1 MSSVKSRFRLAH
13 SLEEAA
19 KLIYSPAKGKQR
31 ASLKNYRGA
40 QKLWD
45 DGVYETTELKDGS
58 YENLFSIPKKKKTVT
73 LPKLKFMET
82 KDKDN
87 A

>member
-1 MSSVKSRFRLAH
+1 M
-13 SLEEAA
+13 EEAA
-19 KLIYSPAKGKQR
+19 KLIYSPAKGGQK

-45 DGVYETTELKDGS
+45 EGVYETTHLKDGY
-58 YENLFSIPKKKKTVT
+58 YENLFSVPKKKKTVT

-87 A
+87 G

>member
-1 MSSVKSRFRLAH
+1 MSNVKARFRLAH

-19 KLIYSPAKGKQR
+19 KLIYSPAKVKQR

-58 YENLFSIPKKKKTVT
+58 YENLFSVTKKKKTVT

>member
-1 MSSVKSRFRLAH
+1 MMSSVKARFRLAH

-19 KLIYSPAKGKQR
+19 KLIYSPAKGKQKG
-31 ASLKNYRGA
+31 SLRNYRGA

-45 DGVYETTELKDGS
+45 KGVYENSNLSDD
-58 YENLFSIPKKKKTVT
+58 LFSLPRGKKTVT

-87 A
+87 G

>member
-1 MSSVKSRFRLAH
+1 MSNVKARFRLAT

-19 KLIYSPAKGKQR
+19 KLLFSPAKGKQS

-45 DGVYETTELKDGS
+45 EGVYEAAHLKDGS

-87 A
+87 G